1 MIAGFGLFLV
11 GFYAISPAA
20 FIKGY
25 ITIIGLILSF
35 YGFINILTWYTL
47 CYFASALA
55 GAFLLLFAK
64 ISVQGFHAKRLFIIL

>member
-1 MIAGFGLFLV
+1 MKFIEKFFQMMTKKKFVAIFVLIFGLSMFLV

-35 YGFINILTWYTL
+35 YGFINILT
-47 CYFASALA
+47 
-55 GAFLLLFAK
+55 
-64 ISVQGFHAKRLFIIL
+64 